1 MKYFLLITMFFA
13 QVVFAQNEF
22 VDGFYSFKTNNDG
35 NSVTVIDYHGNEDIV
50 VIPSKVKHNG
60 NEYIVRYVG
69 DNVFGSKDCSVVYIH
84 FPDSLISIGNKVA
97 YEMPSLAYI
106 NTGNGLT
113 EIGDS
118 CFCNCDFFSGA
129 SFGKSVASVGQGSF
143 CYTKNNGVV
152 PVFNK
157 RPSMIDS
164 QIFKGA
170 FQGKFLPKF
179 KEADITK
186 TLFYKSSFWIPQE
199 YRDAYFTNGNKWS
212 LHETYF
218 HPYCLLNVRPVPAA
232 DLAASTVNYK
242 DEASYIV
249 LGDTLIIRRGR
260 KSQDRDFPFDM
271 GNKSYLTQIYIKTC
285 GEHGA
290 ACVRSGSPTGFNAS
304 LLVFGESDNDSSDGK
319 SYLYAFNAN
328 EVKRRLLIATGD
340 PSKYTGVDE
349 VTSEGQIT
357 ETTYYD
363 ITGRISSTPHHGV
376 NIVVKKYDN
385 GKSKVSKEIFP

>member
-22 VDGFYSFKTNNDG
+22 VDGFYTFKANDDG
-35 NSVTVIDYHGNEDIV
+35 NSVTLIHYRGNEDIV

-69 DNVFGSKDCSVVYIH
+69 DNVFGSKDSSVVYIH

-152 PVFNK
+152 PVFDKYSNK
-157 RPSMIDS
+157 IDS
-164 QIFKGA
+164 KVFEGA

-199 YRDAYFTNGNKWS
+199 YKDAYFNNDNKWS
-212 LHETYF
+212 LHEIYY
-218 HPYCLLNVRPVPAA
+218 HPYCQLYARLVPAA
-232 DLAASTVNYK
+232 ELAASTVSYK

-249 LGDTLIIRRGR
+249 LGDTLIIRRSR
-260 KSQDRDFPFDM
+260 ESQDRDFPFDM
-271 GNKSYLTQIYIKTC
+271 GHKSYLTRIYIKTC
-285 GEHGA
+285 GEVGA
-290 ACVRSGSPTGFNAS
+290 ACVQSGAPTGFNAS
-304 LLVFGESDNDSSDGK
+304 LRVFGESGNNSSDGK

-328 EVKRRLLIATGD
+328 EMKRRLLIATGD
-340 PSKYTGVDE
+340 PSKYTSVDD
-349 VTSEGQIT
+349 VKSEGLIT

-363 ITGRISSTPHHGV
+363 ITGRISSTPHHGI